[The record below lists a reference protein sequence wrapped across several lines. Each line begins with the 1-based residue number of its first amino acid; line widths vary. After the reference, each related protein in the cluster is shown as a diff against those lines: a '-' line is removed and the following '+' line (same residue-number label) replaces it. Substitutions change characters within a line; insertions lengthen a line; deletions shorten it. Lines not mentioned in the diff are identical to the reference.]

1 MHETEILSDVLLKP
15 AKSLLK
21 RNINLY
27 LSIHILTDQA
37 YLSQI
42 LGDISHRVTEI
53 DRKWSSAGAFLYVAY
68 FIWFTHSISSVCL
81 PFTDSTVKYNFDSK
95 WVKIQNIKN
104 I

>member
-27 LSIHILTDQA
+27 LSIPILTYQA

-42 LGDISHRVTEI
+42 LGVISFRITEI
-53 DRKWSSAGAFLYVAY
+53 DRK
-68 FIWFTHSISSVCL
+68 
-81 PFTDSTVKYNFDSK
+81 
-95 WVKIQNIKN
+95 
-104 I
+104 